1 MHAKF
6 IIALAAAFNSASVLA
21 APVQARMLSR
31 SLHEIMQASSHKFV
45 EDAAKRDDNVTEFF
59 GAQYSRLYKEAKE
72 AGLTKRDV
80 DENAIEFFGAQY
92 SHLYKEAKDA
102 GVAKRDNSAVEFV
115 GRPYAILYKEA
126 ANAGLVQA

>member
-1 MHAKF
+1 MSPR
-6 IIALAAAFNSASVLA
+6 L
-21 APVQARMLSR
+21 
-31 SLHEIMQASSHKFV
+31 LHENMQANSHTLV
-45 EDAAKRDDNVTEFF
+45 EDTAKRDNNVIEFF

-92 SHLYKEAKDA
+92 SHLYKEAEDA

-126 ANAGLVQA
+126 ADAGLVQA